1 MPEIASKEVKKRIE
15 IIAGRMERCDLCPRE
30 CGVNRFK
37 GEKGVCLTGTD
48 AVVSSFGPHFGEE
61 SVLVGAGG
69 SGTIFFTHCNLG
81 CIFCQN
87 WDISHLGIGE
97 VAGQEEL
104 ASFMLSLQNAG
115 CENINL
121 VSPTHVLYPV
131 LKALE
136 IAWAKGLR
144 LPIVYN
150 TGGYDKPDVI
160 RLLDGIIDI
169 YMPDMK
175 FASSSKAK
183 TYCSA
188 EDYPYWNRLSVRQM
202 HSQVGDLETD
212 NKGITKKGLLIRH
225 LVMPGC
231 LEDTTEILKF
241 IKDNLPDNTYIN
253 IMAQY
258 RPLGG
263 AKGYPEINRRPT
275 QEEIYKAHEIAL
287 SMGLRRLDH

>member
-1 MPEIASKEVKKRIE
+1 MPGITLSELKKRIE
-15 IIAGRMERCDLCPRE
+15 IIAERMQRCDLCPRE

-48 AVVSSFGPHFGEE
+48 ATISSFGPHFGEE
-61 SVLVGAGG
+61 SVLVGVGG
-69 SGTIFFTHCNLG
+69 SGTIFFTHCNLR

-87 WDISHLGIGE
+87 WDVSHLGLGE
-97 VAGQEEL
+97 VAGQENL
-104 ASFMLSLQNAG
+104 ASFMLSLQDAG

-121 VSPTHVLYPV
+121 VSPTHVIYPV
-131 LKALE
+131 LKALD
-136 IAWAKGLR
+136 IAWAKGLS

-175 FASSSKAK
+175 FADSSKAK
-183 TYCSA
+183 AYCRA
-188 EDYPYWNRLSVRQM
+188 EDYPYWNRLSVAQM

-212 NKGITKKGLLIRH
+212 DKGIAQKGLLIRH

-231 LEDTTEILKF
+231 REDTKEILKF
-241 IKDNLPDNTYIN
+241 IKDTISDNTYIN

-263 AKGYPEINRRPT
+263 AKAYPEINRRPT
-275 QEEIYKAHEIAL
+275 QEEIYKAHEIAFNI
-287 SMGLRRLDH
+287 GIGRLDH